1 MTKLAMCRE
10 QPPSTGSLEVPTM
23 EVDDHRAVR
32 DGNTFSIIDRESKT
46 LARCKFSVWRRTAA
60 FDVHGKGFIAYFKGW
75 KEMVLEREDGSMVV
89 SATPKFNVAAAFAYD
104 GYQYELRKEK
114 WTDLGNLLYLYR
126 DDGVRVAG
134 FDRPSLYPGKMLVK
148 FANGLPLEI
157 NAFLLWVA
165 LLRWDNLPSG

>member
-1 MTKLAMCRE
+1 PRE

-32 DGNTFSIIDRESKT
+32 EGNTFSIIDSESKT

-75 KEMVLEREDGSMVV
+75 KEMVLEREDGTMIVN
-89 SATPKFNVAAAFAYD
+89 ATPKFNVAAAFAYD
-104 GYQYELRKEK
+104 GHQYELRKEK
-114 WTDLGNLLYLYR
+114 WADLGNLLYLYR

-134 FDRPSLYPGKMLVK
+134 FDRPSFY
-148 FANGLPLEI
+148 
-157 NAFLLWVA
+157 
-165 LLRWDNLPSG
+165 